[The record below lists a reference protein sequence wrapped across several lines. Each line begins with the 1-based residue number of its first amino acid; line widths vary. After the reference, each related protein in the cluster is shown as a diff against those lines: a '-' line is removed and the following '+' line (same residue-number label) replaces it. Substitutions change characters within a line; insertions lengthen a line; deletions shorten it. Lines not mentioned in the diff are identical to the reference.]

1 MDRGM
6 GGQSDGQLNKINSQ
20 ASLTEEKT
28 DTEEMRHKWIDKQ
41 R

>member
-1 MDRGM
+1 M

-28 DTEEMRHKWIDKQ
+28 DRGNETQMDR
-41 R
+41 